1 MGDCC
6 QGPNAAAACCK
17 STAAVTAAP
26 ARTDDCACGHRGQA
40 DIGAAAHW
48 PWRQRRAGGLRSGS
62 RL

>member
-26 ARTDDCACGHRGQA
+26 ART
-40 DIGAAAHW
+40 
-48 PWRQRRAGGLRSGS
+48 
-62 RL
+62 